1 MLLHS
6 QFLPV
11 YILEA
16 GDVIVVVLI
25 VVGDQAGSRA
35 VLQRIHLLPRLL
47 LVINSYL
54 LIRILVKLLRLR
66 LRRDLEIRGP
76 LHLMAIQ
83 LREELPLNL
92 LLIDVILFIVF
103 DVITLLGVRRLIHER
118 LLQFLLPVVELL
130 ESMTLDRLVLDQQ
143 IQLVVLFRI

>member
-1 MLLHS
+1 MLFHS

>member
-1 MLLHS
+1 MLFHS

-66 LRRDLEIRGP
+66 LRRHLEIRGP